1 MGENEPKYAS
11 EDMATPEKDLS
22 IIIVSYNV
30 RELLKD
36 CLISIFD
43 TVNEAAVRYEIIV
56 VDNNSKDQTA
66 EMVAARFPRVK
77 LIANSHNHGF
87 AAANNQAIRH
97 ARGRYLLLL
106 NPDTIIKPFA
116 IEQVLN
122 FINTTPDAGIVGCKL
137 LNSDGSVQPSC
148 AAFPTLLSVFSEYF
162 FWYKIFP
169 KSPLWGKPYMT
180 HLDLNKIQEVESI
193 KGAFLMIRRDIIE
206 RIGLLDER
214 FFIYSEEVDLC
225 YRVKKAGWK
234 IYYFPEAQIIHL
246 GGQSTKQQ
254 NLKMFI
260 ELHKTK
266 CQLIDKHYSRAHAW
280 LMKTIMALGT
290 FLRALFWGTLAL
302 MNKIKGDTE
311 SLYLENFKAFWGAA
325 LWFARPK
332 KLF

>member
-1 MGENEPKYAS
+1 MDENEQNHAS
-11 EDMATPEKDLS
+11 EDMAAPEKDLS

-30 RELLKD
+30 RELLQD
-36 CLISIFD
+36 CLVSIFNTID
-43 TVNEAAVRYEIIV
+43 EAAVRYEIIL
-56 VDNNSKDQTA
+56 VDNNSKDQTG
-66 EMVAARFPRVK
+66 EIVAARFPRVK
-77 LIANSHNHGF
+77 LIANAHNIGF
-87 AAANNQAIRH
+87 AAANNQAIRR
-97 ARGRYLLLL
+97 AGGRYLLLL
-106 NPDTIIKPFA
+106 NPDTIVEPFA

-122 FINTTPDAGIVGCKL
+122 FFNNTPDAGIVGCKL

-148 AAFPTLLSVFSEYF
+148 TAFPTLLSVFSEYF
-162 FWYKIFP
+162 FLYKVFP
-169 KSPLWGKPYMT
+169 KSPVWGKPYMT

-193 KGAFLMIRRDIIE
+193 KGAFLLVRKDIID

-234 IYYFPEAQIIHL
+234 IYYFPDARIIHL

-266 CQLIDKHYSRAHAW
+266 CQLLDKHYSPTNAR
-280 LMKTIMALGT
+280 LMKTIMAAGI
-290 FLRALFWGTLAL
+290 FLRSLFWGMLA
-302 MNKIKGDTE
+302 MKNKVKGNTE
-311 SLYLENFKAFWGAA
+311 SLYIENFKVFWRTT